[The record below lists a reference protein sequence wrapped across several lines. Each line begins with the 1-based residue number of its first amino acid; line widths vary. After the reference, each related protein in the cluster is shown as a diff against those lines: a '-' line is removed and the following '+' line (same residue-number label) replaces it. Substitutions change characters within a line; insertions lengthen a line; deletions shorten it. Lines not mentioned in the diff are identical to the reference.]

1 MKPKS
6 LSLLT
11 GLFIGFLS
19 LNAVNHLWDA
29 YAPMKQNMLEGNYFT
44 AILLCV
50 EMLSFLAIIVGI
62 SLVIHNV
69 NNSRF
74 FAKQNYIGFY
84 VAGCGVLIS
93 VNSYALIEELASI
106 DHTLYLAI
114 GTFLFIL
121 AEIFRYGYRMK
132 QEQDFTF

>member
-11 GLFIGFLS
+11 GLFIGLLS
-19 LNAVNHLWDA
+19 LNALNHLCDV
-29 YAPMKQNMLEGNYFT
+29 YAPMKQNMLEGNYSMT
-44 AILLCV
+44 ILLCA

-62 SLVIHNV
+62 CLVIHNV
-69 NNSRF
+69 NNGRF

-84 VAGCGVLIS
+84 VAACGVLIS
-93 VNSYALIEELASI
+93 VSAYALIEELSSLH
-106 DHTLYLAI
+106 HTLYLAI

-121 AEIFRYGYRMK
+121 AEIFRYGYHMK
-132 QEQDFTF
+132 QEQDFTI